1 MMILELREKRAKA
14 WEAAKAFLDSHRNEK
29 GVLSAEDDAA
39 YTRMEQE
46 ITDLGKEIARMERQ
60 EAFERELS
68 QPVNQPLTGRPA
80 SGSSGKEKAGRA
92 RRNTR
97 PISGTPCVP
106 GAASSVDN
114 ALEEGT
120 DSEGGYLVPD
130 EYERTL
136 VEALEEENV
145 FRQLANVIRTSS
157 GDRKIP
163 VVAAKGTASWI
174 DEEGAYTESDD
185 SFGQVSIGAY
195 KVGTMIKVSEELLND
210 SVFDLESYIAKEF
223 ARRIGAK
230 EEEAFFTG
238 DGSGKPLGVLAATGG
253 AETGVTAA
261 SSTAITADEL
271 MDLFYSLKSPYRKKA
286 VWVLND
292 STIKAVRKLKDS
304 TGQYLWQP
312 SLMAGTPDTLLGR
325 PVKTSAYMPVIAAG
339 AKTIAFGDFSY
350 YWIADRQGRSFKRL
364 NELYAANGQVGFLGS
379 QRVDGKLVL
388 SEAVKVLGA
397 EIRIVQ
403 LMACGQLQRG
413 VTASR
418 PSA

>member
-1 MMILELREKRAKA
+1 MTILELREKRAKA
-14 WEAAKAFLDSHRNEK
+14 WEAAKAFLDSHRTDK

-39 YTRMEQE
+39 YSRMEQE
-46 ITDLGKEIARMERQ
+46 ITDLGKEISRMERL
-60 EAFERELS
+60 EALDA
-68 QPVNQPLTGRPA
+68 QMKKPVNQPLTGKPM
-80 SGSSGKEKAGRA
+80 SGRTIERIGRA
-92 RRNTR
+92 SDEYRTSFWDMMRSKA
-97 PISGTPCVP
+97 PLP
-106 GAASSVDN
+106 SVVN
-114 ALEEGT
+114 ALQEGT

-136 VEALEEENV
+136 VEALEEENM
-145 FRQLANVIRTSS
+145 FRQLAKVIRTSS

-163 VVAAKGTASWI
+163 VVATKGTASWI

-223 ARRIGAK
+223 VRRIGAK

-238 DGSGKPLGVLAATGG
+238 DGSGKPLGILAATGG

-261 SSTAITADEL
+261 SSTAVTADEL

-312 SLMAGTPDTLLGR
+312 SLVAGTPDTLLGR

-388 SEAVKVLGA
+388 SEAVKVLA
-397 EIRIVQ
+397 Q
-403 LMACGQLQRG
+403 K
-413 VTASR
+413 AS
-418 PSA
+418 A